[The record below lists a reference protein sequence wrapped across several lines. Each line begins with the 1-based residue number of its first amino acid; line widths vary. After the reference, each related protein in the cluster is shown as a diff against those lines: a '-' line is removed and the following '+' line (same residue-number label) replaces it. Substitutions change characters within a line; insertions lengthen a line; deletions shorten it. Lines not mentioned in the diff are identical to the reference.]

1 MGRFSRK
8 TIYRKLWPKS
18 IANVVKSRSWKI
30 YLLFWKISF
39 ILVLRTRVI
48 HREINSI
55 STELMKIH
63 KKDTPVVLI
72 TSSLK
77 VSRFPLSNS
86 STRSVFS
93 LSERLAQ
100 TKLSIET
107 ALQNFPSSEIFLI
120 DNSNVNETSLQELK
134 LSPNVRIVSI
144 SNNISKYLSL
154 SPYKGLGE
162 AYITLALLGICKD
175 EEFDFCKLS
184 GRYVLTP
191 KAKDLFPIKEILFK
205 NLNRLSMT
213 VFYALGTQNTKQL
226 WYLYL
231 YENLWRL
238 SRGTSIE
245 EVFYSFT
252 HENSL
257 RDSPKL
263 YVEGLLSIDGRKV
276 SL

>member
-1 MGRFSRK
+1 VDCFSRK
-8 TIYRKLWPKS
+8 TMYRKLWPKG
-18 IANVVKSRSWKI
+18 IAYVVKRLSWKT
-30 YLLFWKISF
+30 YLLVWKISF
-39 ILVLRTRVI
+39 ILILRTRLI

-63 KKDTPVVLI
+63 RKDTPIVLI

-100 TKLSIET
+100 TKLSIES
-107 ALQNFPSSEIFLI
+107 AIQNFPSSEIFLI
-120 DNSNVNETSLQELK
+120 DNSNVNETFLQELR
-134 LSPNVRIVSI
+134 LCPNVRTVSI
-144 SNNISKYLSL
+144 SNKISKYLSL

-162 AYITLALLGICKD
+162 AYVTLALLGICQD
-175 EEFDFCKLS
+175 ENSDFCKLS

-205 NLNRLSMT
+205 NVNRLSMT
-213 VFYALGTQNTKQL
+213 VFYAVGSQITKQL

-245 EVFYSFT
+245 EILYSFT
-252 HENSL
+252 YENNFQ
-257 RDSPKL
+257 DSPKL

>member
-1 MGRFSRK
+1 M
-8 TIYRKLWPKS
+8 YRKLWPKS
-18 IANVVKSRSWKI
+18 IANVVKNRSWKI
-30 YLLFWKISF
+30 YLLFWKILF
-39 ILVLRTRVI
+39 ILVLRTKVI
-48 HREINSI
+48 HRDINSI

-63 KKDTPVVLI
+63 KKDTPVVLV

-100 TKLSIET
+100 TKLSIES

-134 LSPNVRIVSI
+134 LSQNVRIVSI
-144 SNNISKYLSL
+144 NNNISKLLSL

-191 KAKDLFPIKEILFK
+191 KAKYLFPIKEILFK
-205 NLNRLSMT
+205 NLNRFSMT

-245 EVFYSFT
+245 EVLYSFT

-263 YVEGLLSIDGRKV
+263 YVEGSLSIDGSKV